1 MTILSPIKHIVVV
14 MFENRSLDH
23 MLGGLYPSGSAP
35 SAVLPPGGA
44 STFNG
49 LSAGLSNPANAAHFM
64 GGASALVPVTT
75 SVASSTVPDPGPE
88 ETFTN
93 VTYQLYDLQRSLVSG
108 AARRYGLDP
117 AAALAQ
123 IHSRQHAVDFFK
135 RRSSRALL

>member
-64 GGASALVPVTT
+64 GGASALVPV
-75 SVASSTVPDPGPE
+75 GP
-88 ETFTN
+88 
-93 VTYQLYDLQRSLVSG
+93 
-108 AARRYGLDP
+108 
-117 AAALAQ
+117 
-123 IHSRQHAVDFFK
+123 
-135 RRSSRALL
+135 